1 MAPLLVLVVVTALVR
16 LIGGLGDI
24 GPLDSWARAAALGL
38 AAMFLL
44 TGIAHFQQP
53 RRDALI
59 AMVPPRLPNPA
70 TLVTV
75 TGVLELVG
83 ALGLLI
89 PPTSALAAA
98 GLALLLIA
106 MFPANVYAA
115 RAEVGVKTMP
125 LPLRGLV
132 QLVFLGATALVIFG

>member
-1 MAPLLVLVVVTALVR
+1 MAPLLVLLVVTALVR
-16 LIGGLGDI
+16 LAGWLGDI
-24 GPLDSWARAAALGL
+24 GPLDSLARAAALGL

-75 TGVLELVG
+75 TGILELAG

-106 MFPANVYAA
+106 MFPANVHAA
-115 RAEVGVKTMP
+115 RAGVGVKTMP